1 MMVTI
6 ILFPPKIFTY
16 SRATEIYTSASLKSY
31 NCAGRVL
38 NNDNIVVR
46 IETSYILSNFKP
58 KMVL

>member
-6 ILFPPKIFTY
+6 ILFPPKIFTC

-46 IETSYILSNFKP
+46 IETLII
-58 KMVL
+58 